1 MPQQLDLTKSFDQWF
16 YKDKYS
22 AYGGSRAEYVT
33 TSFDATMAKAS
44 YNEGASKM
52 GHDIYVT
59 LLYYATAMSGIED
72 VKYNS
77 SQAFEMAAQ
86 NILNYVQD
94 VLKQAEK
101 T

>member
-1 MPQQLDLTKSFDQWF
+1 VTQQLDLTESFDQWF

-22 AYGGSRAEYVT
+22 AYGSRAEYVT
-33 TSFDATMAKAS
+33 TSYDATMAKAA
-44 YNEGASKM
+44 YKEGAAKM
-52 GHDIYVT
+52 GHDIYIT

-77 SQAFEMAAQ
+77 SQAFEMASQ